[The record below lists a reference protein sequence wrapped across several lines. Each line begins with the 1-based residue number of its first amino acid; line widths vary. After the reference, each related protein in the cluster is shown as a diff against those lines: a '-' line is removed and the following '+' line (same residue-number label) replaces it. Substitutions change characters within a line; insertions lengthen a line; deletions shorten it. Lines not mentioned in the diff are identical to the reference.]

1 MVLFR
6 VTAVCLTMSLL
17 AFSSPSGA
25 AGLPDVQVRSH
36 HGRPTVFID
45 GKPNALA
52 GYSTFGRSAWDNDL
66 PLFYRHPMGVYFI
79 EPPVMHWEGGPVVLE
94 NETLNSGQ
102 ISLDEAATRIIEG
115 DPDAWIIVRYGL
127 HPPQSWYEEHPEEF
141 FQSEE
146 HRVDTELA
154 PSLASEKFWGDAVHI
169 SEGLIKY
176 VESRSWANRV
186 IGYANFQVTE
196 GSHSALH
203 EGLLFDY
210 NPLML
215 REYRKHLRDKYQT
228 VDKLREA
235 YGNPSLT
242 FETVAIPTDK
252 LRGRVHEV
260 AQLHYWQNARDN
272 RALRDYLEL
281 QAALWHKRF
290 TASQEAMTR
299 AADRNVLL
307 IHDCFKQTMQGWSN
321 FGFFKY
327 GGPVREEFGWRT
339 AYPETMSGSGHMNIA
354 ALFDTPGFSG
364 LITPHDYQA
373 RGIGG
378 VYEPEGIV
386 DSMILRGK
394 FFMSEM
400 DTRTHLIKGNEI
412 ARAKDL
418 RELSAITWRNLAASF
433 TRGFTSYWMEFGG
446 GWLRD
451 EGVQNLVQRQAEVIN
466 ESIGWEHETV
476 PGIAMI
482 IDDACALETSGD
494 GNFLNEAVMS
504 EWKMGMSRC
513 GVPRN
518 IYLFE
523 DLKLDNFPRHRVY
536 YFPNL
541 FRVTEEK
548 LAILREKV
556 LRDGAVVVWGPGSG
570 ISDGE
575 RIGIESAQKLTGF
588 SFEMVKVNS
597 PRRFLLTNAAHPVTR
612 GLPEDTIVG
621 SPLSYGPLLFPT
633 DGDILADSWS
643 KGGHRYIGM
652 AVKEYGKGAARNP
665 KDIAS
670 RGAGDYASVFVTAV
684 PLPASLWRNIARY
697 AGAHVYSETN
707 DVLMADKSVVALHS
721 AYSGKKSIALPGSF
735 RVYDVVTGKLVSKK
749 TDRISFDLDAPDT
762 RVFRLEEGK

>member
-1 MVLFR
+1 MKKTILSATLAVLCVFF
-6 VTAVCLTMSLL
+6 AVS
-17 AFSSPSGA
+17 APA
-25 AGLPDVQVRSH
+25 ANLPDVQVRPYK
-36 HGRPTVFID
+36 GRPVVFID
-45 GKPNALA
+45 GKPSALP
-52 GYSTFGRSAWDNDL
+52 GYSTFGRSAWEKDL

-79 EPPVMHWEGGPVVLE
+79 EPPVVHWEGGPVLRE
-94 NETLNSGQ
+94 NEQMTGNR
-102 ISLDEAATRIIEG
+102 ISLEEAASRIIEG
-115 DPDAWIIVRYGL
+115 DPDAWIIVRFGIRA
-127 HPPQSWYEEHPEEF
+127 PQSWYETHPEEYF
-141 FQSEE
+141 LSEE
-146 HRVDTELA
+146 FSVDTEQA
-154 PSLASEKFWGDAVHI
+154 PSLASDLFWSTAERVTEDLVRHI
-169 SEGLIKY
+169 
-176 VESRSWANRV
+176 ESRPWANRV

-203 EGLLFDY
+203 EGLLFDH

-215 REYRKHLRDKYQT
+215 REYRSFLQRKYGT
-228 VDKLREA
+228 AEKLREA
-235 YGNPSLT
+235 YGDPSLT
-242 FETVAIPTDK
+242 FGTVKIPSDK
-252 LRGRVHEV
+252 LRGTIPEV
-260 AQLHYWQNARDN
+260 AQLRYWQNAREN

-281 QAALWHKRF
+281 QAELWHKRF
-290 TASQEAMTR
+290 TQTQEAMNR
-299 AADRNVLL
+299 AVDRNVLL

-327 GGPVREEFGWRT
+327 GGPAREEFGWRT

-354 ALFDTPGFSG
+354 KLFDTPGFSG

-386 DSMILRGK
+386 DSIILRGK
-394 FFMSEM
+394 YFMSEM
-400 DTRTHLIKGNEI
+400 DTRTHLIPGNEI

-418 RELSAITWRNLAASF
+418 KELAAITWRNLAASF

-451 EGVQNLVQRQAEVIN
+451 DGIQNLVQRQSEVIN
-466 ESIGWEHETV
+466 QSIEWEHETV

-482 IDDACALETSGD
+482 IDDTCALETNGD

-541 FRVTEEK
+541 FRVTPEK
-548 LAILREKV
+548 LAVLKEKV
-556 LRDGAVVVWGPGSG
+556 FRDGVVVVWGPGSG
-570 ISDGE
+570 ISDGDKV
-575 RIGIESAQKLTGF
+575 GTESAEELTGF
-588 SFEMVKVNS
+588 PFQMVNVNS
-597 PRRFLLTNAAHPVTR
+597 PRRFLVTNAGHALTA

-633 DGDILADSWS
+633 DGIILADAWS
-643 KGGHRYIGM
+643 KGGHRYTGM
-652 AVKEYGKGAARNP
+652 AVQEYGKGAARSP
-665 KDIAS
+665 QDIAS

-684 PLPASLWRNIARY
+684 PLPAGLWRNIARY

-721 AYSGKKSIALPGSF
+721 AWSGKKTISLPGSF
-735 RVYDVVTGKLVSKK
+735 RVYDVVTGKLFSKK
-749 TDRISFDLDAPDT
+749 TSRVSFDLDAPET
-762 RVFRLEEGK
+762 RVFRLEPVK